1 MYMFGF
7 FSQRGAWFRSLVSP
21 LLCVCPEQSSGDAPG
36 SVEMDSVWCGEPGH
50 FLLPLTEEYGEPG
63 HFLLPLTEQSIYAD
77 VGEVG
82 FFLGGG
88 ERGVLMKFCFVFL
101 TKDFLFQEEVAQ
113 IALFDLY
120 EHPCLAMIF
129 PVLTAKTNYSG

>member
-1 MYMFGF
+1 MFIYLIYFLTVPVKWPLGKNNWYMYMFGF

-50 FLLPLTEEYGEPG
+50 FSLPLTEEYGDPG

-82 FFLGGG
+82 FFRGG
-88 ERGVLMKFCFVFL
+88 EGVVNEILFCFSNKRFFCF
-101 TKDFLFQEEVAQ
+101 KR
-113 IALFDLY
+113 
-120 EHPCLAMIF
+120 
-129 PVLTAKTNYSG
+129 K